1 MKNNIL
7 LKGLDLSYSKE
18 AKGFKERMFGHAGSI
33 HLKNINI
40 HLYEGEVLGL
50 LSDAETLFYIKEV
63 LSGTLNPVTGKVK
76 THGGILSLDVM
87 DHINNPFSLS
97 FFIEELLE
105 EYKSGKEFQTAVELL
120 HNKPVIRNNLTKKLK
135 DLSRKQLAHILLEIS
150 VLIDVEVIIY
160 TNFHEHLEDLNKFR
174 STVNMHEQ
182 NGRGILLLETSLEPI
197 EKMANYFTW
206 ISYGQIRFEGSVEQ
220 GVESYNK
227 YLRDKSMVKNIEQEA
242 LFDLEWKRH
251 VYEDEMY
258 SENFK
263 RLGKQ
268 QASVLDNINIRKI
281 IVTLVLA
288 FLMVLSALVIFMN
301 ISFIGESPTFTEE
314 QQNLNE
320 EVTSERLSYVF
331 VNRDGL
337 EIDGTTLP
345 QYTLLE
351 VTAADEET
359 YTVNYGGNEKTV
371 NRNEVIYFNPAS
383 LYTEEEFMNLLQ
395 YASPVI
401 QNNYL
406 FYSNYLN
413 GDRDFLEANIT
424 FDVLDKN
431 HGSVAGIP
439 ITYHFSGDT
448 VFSMEF
454 EGAENNKITEDLN
467 LTGEVTIFRVDEG
480 FMIYDSVQNNWNYLR
495 R

>member
-1 MKNNIL
+1 MKNKIL

-18 AKGFKERMFGHAGSI
+18 AKDFKKRMLGDAGTV

-50 LSDAETLFYIKEV
+50 LSDADTLFYIKEV

-76 THGGILSLDVM
+76 ADGGILSLDVM
-87 DHINNPFSLS
+87 DHINNPFTLN

-105 EYKSGKEFQTAVELL
+105 EYKSGKQFADTIEHL
-120 HNKPVIRNNLTKKLK
+120 HNKAVIRNNLNKKIK

-150 VLIDVEVIIY
+150 ALIDVEVIIY
-160 TNFHEHLEDLNKFR
+160 TNFHEHLDDLMKFR
-174 STVNMHEQ
+174 SVVNMHENQ
-182 NGRGILLLETSLEPI
+182 GRGVLLLETSLEPI

-206 ISYGQIRFEGSVEQ
+206 VSYGQTRFEGSVEQ
-220 GVESYNK
+220 GVENYNK
-227 YLRDKSMVKNIEQEA
+227 YLREKSMIKNVEQEA
-242 LFDLEWKRH
+242 LFDLEWKRR

-268 QASVLDNINIRKI
+268 QASILDNINIRKI

-288 FLMVLSALVIFMN
+288 FIMVLSALVIFMN

-314 QQNLNE
+314 QQNLE
-320 EVTSERLSYVF
+320 KTVTSDRLSYAF
-331 VNRDGL
+331 VDRDGL
-337 EIDGTTLP
+337 EIGGTLLP

-351 VTAADEET
+351 VTASDETT
-359 YTVNYGGNEKTV
+359 YTVSHNGEETTV
-371 NRNEVIYFNPAS
+371 SRDDLIYFNPAS
-383 LYTEEEFMNLLQ
+383 LYTEEDFMTLLE
-395 YASPVI
+395 YTSPVI
-401 QNNYL
+401 QNNYM

-413 GDRDFLEANIT
+413 GSREFLEQNIT
-424 FDVLDKN
+424 FDVLDEN

-439 ITYHFSGDT
+439 ITYHFSGET

-454 EGAENNKITEDLN
+454 EGAENNSIAEDLS
-467 LTGEVTIFRVDEG
+467 LTGEVTVFRVGDG
-480 FMIYDSVQNNWNYLR
+480 FMIYDSVENNWNYLIR
-495 R
+495 

>member
-1 MKNNIL
+1 MKNKIL

-18 AKGFKERMFGHAGSI
+18 AKDFKKRMLGRAGPT

-50 LSDAETLFYIKEV
+50 LSDTETLYYIKEV
-63 LSGTLNPVTGKVK
+63 LSGTLTPTAGKVK

-87 DHINNPFSLS
+87 DHVNNPFSLDS
-97 FFIEELLE
+97 FIEELLE
-105 EYKSGKEFQTAVELL
+105 EYKSGKELGNIIELL
-120 HNKPVIRNNLTKKLK
+120 HNKPVIRNNLSKKLK
-135 DLSRKQLAHILLEIS
+135 ELSRKQLAHILLEIS
-150 VLIDVEVIIY
+150 GLIDVEIIIY
-160 TNFHEHLEDLNKFR
+160 TNFHEHLEDVDKFR
-174 STVNMHEQ
+174 SIVNMHEQ
-182 NGRGILLLETSLEPI
+182 NGRGVLLLETSLEPI

-206 ISYGQIRFEGSVEQ
+206 VSYGQIRFEGSVEK
-220 GVESYNK
+220 GVEIYNK
-227 YLRDKSMVKNIEQEA
+227 YLRDKSMVKNIEQES

-251 VYEDEMY
+251 VYEDESY

-268 QASVLDNINIRKI
+268 QVSVLDNINIRKI
-281 IVTLVLA
+281 IITLVLL
-288 FLMVLSALVIFMN
+288 FIMVLSALVIFMN

-320 EVTSERLSYVF
+320 DVTSERLSYAF
-331 VNRDGL
+331 VDRDGL
-337 EIDGTTLP
+337 EMDGTMLP

-351 VTAADEET
+351 VTAADEEN
-359 YTVNYGGNEKTV
+359 YTVKYRDSEKTV
-371 NRNEVIYFNPAS
+371 TRDEVLYFNPAS
-383 LYTEEEFMNLLQ
+383 LYTEEDFMTLLE
-395 YASPVI
+395 YTSPVI

-413 GDRDFLEANIT
+413 GEREFLEQNIT
-424 FDVLDKN
+424 FDVLDEN

-454 EGAENNKITEDLN
+454 EGAENNTLTEDLN
-467 LTGEVTIFRVDEG
+467 LSGEVTIFRVDEG

>member
-1 MKNNIL
+1 MKNQIL

-18 AKGFKERMFGHAGSI
+18 AKKFKKRMLGNAGSVQ
-33 HLKNINI
+33 LKNINI

-105 EYKSGKEFQTAVELL
+105 EYKSGKQFAETVEML
-120 HNKPVIRNNLTKKLK
+120 HNKPVIGNNLKKKMK

-150 VLIDVEVIIY
+150 ALIEVEVIIY
-160 TNFHEHLEDLNKFR
+160 TNFHKYLGDLNKFR
-174 STVNMHEQ
+174 SVVNMHE
-182 NGRGILLLETSLEPI
+182 NSGRGILLLETSLEPI
-197 EKMANYFTW
+197 EKIANYFTW
-206 ISYGQIRFEGSVEQ
+206 VSYGQIRFEGSVEQ

-227 YLRDKSMVKNIEQEA
+227 YLREKSMVKNIEQEA

-258 SENFK
+258 NENFK

-268 QASVLDNINIRKI
+268 QASILDNINIRKI

-288 FLMVLSALVIFMN
+288 FIMVLSALVIFMN
-301 ISFIGESPTFTEE
+301 ISFIGETPTFTEE
-314 QQNLNE
+314 QQNMGG
-320 EVTSERLSYVF
+320 EVTSERLSYAF
-331 VNRDGL
+331 VDRDGL
-337 EIDGTTLP
+337 EIDGTSLP

-351 VTAADEET
+351 VTDTDEET
-359 YTVNYGGNEKTV
+359 YTVSYGNAEAAVKHD
-371 NRNEVIYFNPAS
+371 EVIYFNPAS
-383 LYTEEEFMNLLQ
+383 LYTEDDFMSLLE

-401 QNNYL
+401 QNNYM

-413 GDRDFLEANIT
+413 GSREFLEQNIT
-424 FDVLDKN
+424 FDVLDEN

-454 EGAENNKITEDLN
+454 EGAEKNTITEDLN
-467 LTGEVTIFRVDEG
+467 LSGEVTIFRVDQG
-480 FMIYDSVQNNWNYLR
+480 FMIYDSVENNWNYLIR
-495 R
+495 

>member
-18 AKGFKERMFGHAGSI
+18 AKDFKKRMLGKIGSV

-76 THGGILSLDVM
+76 TYGGILSLDVM
-87 DHINNPFSLS
+87 DHINNPFALH

-105 EYKSGKEFQTAVELL
+105 EYEGGKQFLSTIELL
-120 HNKPVIRNNLTKKLK
+120 HDKPIIRNNLNKKLK

-150 VLIDVEVIIY
+150 VLIDVEVIVY
-160 TNFHEHLEDLNKFR
+160 TNFHEHLEDLDKFR
-174 STVNMHEQ
+174 GVVNTHEQ
-182 NGRGILLLETSLEPI
+182 NGKGILLLESSLKPI

-206 ISYGQIRFEGSVEQ
+206 VSCGQIRFEGSVKKGAER
-220 GVESYNK
+220 YNK
-227 YLRDKSMVKNIEQEA
+227 YLRDKSMVKNTEQEA

-251 VYEDEMY
+251 IYEDDMY

-281 IVTLVLA
+281 IVTLVLV
-288 FLMVLSALVIFMN
+288 FFMVLSSFVIFMN

-320 EVTSERLSYVF
+320 EVTSERLSYAF
-331 VNRDGL
+331 VNRDGM
-337 EIDGTTLP
+337 EIDGATLP

-351 VTAADEET
+351 VIAADEET
-359 YTVNYGGNEKTV
+359 YTVNYDGIEKKV

-383 LYTEEEFMNLLQ
+383 LYTEEEFMNMLQ

-401 QNNYL
+401 QNNYM

-413 GDRDFLEANIT
+413 GDRAFLEKNIT
-424 FDVLDKN
+424 FDNLDEN

-454 EGAENNKITEDLN
+454 EGAENNKVTEELN
-467 LTGEVTIFRVDEG
+467 LTGEVTIFRVDKG
-480 FMIYDSVQNNWNYLR
+480 FMIYDSIQNNWNYMR